1 MHGRLPNRPVAGDEY
16 DRSQVQIG
24 HELGQ
29 LQTMNGVASKIF
41 PIRQPCL
48 LRNRTA
54 GALLC
59 LLFCASALADP
70 ELADRNY
77 DLRQFRVQIYSKAF
91 AERFELPQANVTE
104 ELPKELHAMELL
116 AERRESGAAIS
127 CTLKIYFDSALPVYL
142 PEGPPAGS
150 LAMRREGGH
159 FFSHLKR
166 DERGRATSW
175 SDADRIALSGG
186 DGPYFRAAALATRDY
201 KFPSRAVF
209 QGASQGMNIIEYH
222 KEILPGVGYMKLEQ
236 DCAWFAG
243 TARYPAGWNL
253 WLKRRDGADYRRILR
268 FKEED
273 FYIWPVPSAFLARFR
288 PAAARMAKHNIITL
302 HGHHP
307 SNRLLFDLIE
317 QK

>member
-1 MHGRLPNRPVAGDEY
+1 
-16 DRSQVQIG
+16 
-24 HELGQ
+24 
-29 LQTMNGVASKIF
+29 MNSVASKAFSIWHA
-41 PIRQPCL
+41 RLVQEKA
-48 LRNRTA
+48 A
-54 GALLC
+54 GVFLC

-91 AERFELPQANVTE
+91 AERFELPAANVTD
-104 ELPKELHAMELL
+104 ELSKELHAMELL
-116 AERRESGAAIS
+116 ADRHKLGHAIS

-166 DERGRATSW
+166 DEQGRAISW
-175 SDADRIALSGG
+175 SEADRIALSGG

-201 KFPSRAVF
+201 KFPSGAVF
-209 QGASQGMNIIEYH
+209 QGASEGINIIEYH
-222 KEILPGVGYMKLEQ
+222 KEILPGVGYMRFDLGCSALAQ
-236 DCAWFAG
+236 TG
-243 TARYPAGWNL
+243 RYPAGWNL
-253 WLKRRDGADYRRILR
+253 WVKRQGGADYRRILR

-288 PAAARMAKHNIITL
+288 PTAVRIAKYQITL
-302 HGHHP
+302 RGHNP
-307 SNRLLFDLIE
+307 VMEKLLLDFIDS
-317 QK
+317 K